1 MTEPRDRLHR
11 DDHVARWCRTTC
23 VDQETK
29 WPKVS
34 AFYLREGENDLS
46 TNWLEYYSDDHT
58 DAVNTIRD
66 NFPLTLTVG
75 GRFVVLNVGQALDSV
90 ANRGARSATA
100 KHTPAE
106 GNPSHA
112 SIWWEDIHLNNQV
125 FAAELHTL
133 ITSESI
139 YPGKI
144 Q

>member
-1 MTEPRDRLHR
+1 MTKPSDRLHR

-23 VDQETK
+23 VDQETN

-46 TNWLEYYSDDHT
+46 TNWLEYYSDDHD
-58 DAVNTIRD
+58 DAVNSIRD

-90 ANRGARSATA
+90 ANRGARSPNAE
-100 KHTPAE
+100 HTPEE

-139 YPGKI
+139 HPGRI